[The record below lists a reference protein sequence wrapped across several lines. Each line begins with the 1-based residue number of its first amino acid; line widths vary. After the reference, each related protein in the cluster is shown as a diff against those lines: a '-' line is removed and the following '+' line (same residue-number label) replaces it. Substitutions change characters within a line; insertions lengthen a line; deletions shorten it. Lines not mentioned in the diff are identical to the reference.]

1 MRQLWILFF
10 LLGLI
15 AGCSNEVDSEE
26 IENEVS
32 DLDQTITNSLLENFG
47 YRNEVQEDAIQLVEF
62 DESTGK
68 LKLIA
73 FVYSFEEESYEEF
86 KADILDSCANVL
98 QDVKRQQEVQ
108 EVELTVQTSVN
119 LEAKELENA
128 AIFKII
134 FKRSNLTNTN
144 FHELDPLKLSQ
155 KATFYFEAPIQ

>member
-1 MRQLWILFF
+1 MKQLWILLF
-10 LLGLI
+10 LLGLS
-15 AGCSNEVDSEE
+15 AGCSNDDSREPDIELSE
-26 IENEVS
+26 IN
-32 DLDQTITNSLLENFG
+32 QTLTNSLLENFG
-47 YRNEVQEDAIQLVEF
+47 YRNEVQEDAVQLVEF
-62 DESTGK
+62 DENTGK

-119 LEAKELENA
+119 LEAKALENA
-128 AIFKII
+128 AIFKIV
-134 FKRSNLTNTN
+134 FNRSNLTKTN
-144 FHELDPLKLSQ
+144 FHELDPLKISQ

>member
-1 MRQLWILFF
+1 MKKLWILFF
-10 LLGLI
+10 LLGLS

-26 IENEVS
+26 VKNDVS
-32 DLDQTITNSLLENFG
+32 ELDQTFTNSLLENFG

-134 FKRSNLTNTN
+134 FERSNLTNTN
-144 FHELDPLKLSQ
+144 FHELDPMKLSQ